1 MKQSLTLIPTLREI
15 PSDIEVNSHI
25 MLLRAGYLRQSVNG
39 VYSYLPLAIRLLK
52 KLIAMISEDMENLNA
67 VEIRLPILQPRE
79 NLEQSHRVNQN
90 EHEIFMLKDSQQR
103 ELILSPGHEEA
114 MTILLHEEVKSYKRF
129 PLVFYEVQTKF
140 KDESRPRYGL
150 LRSREQMAKNAY
162 SFHSEEES
170 LTNFYDQISQV
181 YRIFLSKLGL
191 TYEIVEAGLQ
201 HLGPKESFIIDSEFG
216 ETVVAYSNESNY
228 QSKLE
233 VAKVINRDV
242 PSEEPMLPIE
252 KIESINVKTIEEVCE
267 FFNIEANRCIKS
279 LVIKADDTFVVVL
292 VRGDHHINLVKL
304 SDILKASNVRLADD
318 SEVRELLNCSIG
330 SIGPIKLPIDVK
342 VIADW
347 TIQTI
352 RNGVAGANEDGY
364 HYCNVN
370 PERDF
375 AINCYEDIR
384 YIKEGEPSPDGQGT
398 IHFKKGIEV
407 GCISKHHSFLSEKL
421 EANFI
426 DEKDLLN
433 PILMGSYQ
441 LNLSKLLAVMAEI
454 YQDQDGF
461 IWPKQLSP
469 YDLHIIPVNR
479 NDEVQ
484 FELATQLYHILT
496 SYHFDVLFD
505 DRDESVGVK
514 FVDSDLIGLPVRI
527 TIGKR
532 ASEGIVEVKIRKTGE
547 IFEWAKEE
555 LIDHLNEY
563 FRSN

>member
-15 PSDIEVNSHI
+15 PSDIEGDSHK
-25 MLLRAGYLRQSVNG
+25 MLLRAGYIRQSING
-39 VYSYLPLAIRLLK
+39 VYSFLPLAIRVLNK
-52 KLIAMISEDMENLNA
+52 FITMIREEMENLNA
-67 VEIRLPILQPRE
+67 VEIRLPILQPFE
-79 NLEQSHRVNQN
+79 NLEQSHWIDRNQ
-90 EHEIFMLKDSQQR
+90 HEIFTLKDSQQR
-103 ELILSPGHEEA
+103 ELILSPSHEEA
-114 MTILLHEEVKSYKRF
+114 MTILLHDEVKSYKRF

-150 LRSREQMAKNAY
+150 LRSREQMVKNAY

-170 LTNFYDQISQV
+170 LMSFYDQIAQV

-191 TYEIVEAGLQ
+191 HYELVEADLQ
-201 HLGPKESFIIDSEFG
+201 HLGQKEAFIIDSEFG
-216 ETVVAYSNESNY
+216 ETVVAYSTESNF

-233 VAKVINRDV
+233 YTKVINHDA
-242 PSEEPMLPIE
+242 PPEQPMLPIE
-252 KIESINVKTIEEVCE
+252 KVESINVKTMEEVCH
-267 FFNIEANRCIKS
+267 FFNIEATQCIKS
-279 LVIKADDTFVVVL
+279 IVIKADDTFVVVL
-292 VRGDHHINLVKL
+292 VRGDHQINLFKL
-304 SDILKASNVRLADD
+304 SNILNAKTVRYADET
-318 SEVRELLNCSIG
+318 EVSELLNCSLS

-342 VIADW
+342 VIADLA
-347 TIQTI
+347 IQNI
-352 RNGVAGANEDGY
+352 RNGVSGANEDGY

-375 AINCYEDIR
+375 AVNFYEDIR
-384 YIKEGEPSPDGQGT
+384 YVNEGEPSPDGQG
-398 IHFKKGIEV
+398 ILQFKKGIEV
-407 GCISKHHSFLSEKL
+407 GFIRKHHSRVSEKL

-426 DEKDLLN
+426 DENDLLN

-454 YQDQDGF
+454 YQDKEGF
-461 IWPKQLSP
+461 VWPKQISP
-469 YDLHIIPVNR
+469 YDLHLIPVNQ

-484 FELATQLYHILT
+484 MELATQLYNILT

-514 FVDSDLIGLPVRI
+514 FVDSDLIGLPVRV

-547 IFEWAKEE
+547 VFEWAKEE
-555 LIDHLNEY
+555 LIDRLNEF
-563 FRSN
+563 FRTS